1 MRKAELQRK
10 TTETEIELSI
20 DLDGTGKSSIDSGV
34 PFLDHM
40 LELFTKHGLFDLELK
55 AKGDLEIDAHH
66 TVEDIGICLGKAIN
80 EAVGDK
86 KGIRR
91 YGTEYVPMDEA
102 LVTVSLDLSGR
113 SYLAYGLEL
122 PTAQVGSF
130 DTELVE
136 EFMRALA
143 FNGGITLHL
152 RQLEGR
158 NAHHIIEAAFKALGR
173 ALKEAVRIDQAIKG
187 VMSTKGKLE

>member
-1 MRKAELQRK
+1 MRRAELQRK

-20 DLDGTGKSSIDSGV
+20 DLDGTGKGSIDSGV

-40 LELFTKHGLFDLELK
+40 LELFTRHGLFDLELK

-66 TVEDIGICLGKAIN
+66 TVEDIGICLGNAIN

-102 LVTVSLDLSGR
+102 LVAVSLDLSGR

-152 RQLEGR
+152 HQLAGR
-158 NAHHIIEAAFKALGR
+158 NTHHLIEAAFKALGR
-173 ALKEAVRIDQAIKG
+173 ALREAVQLDQEIEG